1 MSALTLSLYLAGT
14 RPSGGNVGA
23 SFPQGQR
30 KLSLIMR
37 CPYYQ
42 AGVHKLGF
50 DCKLMQVLS
59 MLFINQ
65 LLITLMS
72 FCYRAYSVTFNS
84 ISSKDC
90 VEVHEKKKKVA
101 VLCFH
106 PPQKGTFML

>member
-1 MSALTLSLYLAGT
+1 
-14 RPSGGNVGA
+14 
-23 SFPQGQR
+23 
-30 KLSLIMR
+30 
-37 CPYYQ
+37 
-42 AGVHKLGF
+42 
-50 DCKLMQVLS
+50 
-59 MLFINQ
+59 MLFINK

-72 FCYRAYSVTFNS
+72 FCYRADSVTFNS

>member
-1 MSALTLSLYLAGT
+1 
-14 RPSGGNVGA
+14 
-23 SFPQGQR
+23 
-30 KLSLIMR
+30 
-37 CPYYQ
+37 
-42 AGVHKLGF
+42 
-50 DCKLMQVLS
+50 
-59 MLFINQ
+59 MLFINK

-106 PPQKGTFML
+106 PPQKGTFMLYSCTDVKEMYKKACKVIV

>member
-1 MSALTLSLYLAGT
+1 
-14 RPSGGNVGA
+14 
-23 SFPQGQR
+23 
-30 KLSLIMR
+30 
-37 CPYYQ
+37 
-42 AGVHKLGF
+42 
-50 DCKLMQVLS
+50 
-59 MLFINQ
+59 MLVINK

-106 PPQKGTFML
+106 PPQKGTFMLQSYTDGKEMYKKACKVIV